1 MHYFYLK
8 NEQSSIPEQERARES
23 DLIGLGSP
31 LKKILSLRDVTFT
44 RPACTPDVCTYNVY
58 IYIYIYKAKVG
69 KQELPIAL
77 FLFKK

>member
-1 MHYFYLK
+1 MLR
-8 NEQSSIPEQERARES
+8 SSVSWFWIHRKVVSCLQKRNVRNR
-23 DLIGLGSP
+23 P
-31 LKKILSLRDVTFT
+31 LKKFLSLRDVTFT